1 MCNVISNTNGWETS
15 HIRRPKS
22 RSPDRGAF
30 SELAR
35 EMADGTIFGWWLLE
49 LGETVILGGTL
60 SFLTLLDE
68 AEAMSGMER
77 P

>member
-1 MCNVISNTNGWETS
+1 
-15 HIRRPKS
+15 
-22 RSPDRGAF
+22 
-30 SELAR
+30 
-35 EMADGTIFGWWLLE
+35 MADGTISRGWSLE
-49 LGETVILGGTL
+49 LVDAVILGGTS